1 MNINTSKDRARPQE
15 RTVFTKSDKPGLGW
29 QPNAMPAMHP
39 DTMVLHGAY
48 RHDPATLAT
57 TVPIYLSNAYA
68 FESIDHA
75 SDVFDL
81 RREGRTYSRL
91 MNPTTD
97 IFEQRIAALEGGCAA
112 LATAS
117 GQAALMLSIL
127 NLAAVGDNI
136 VSSTHLYGGTINL
149 FSNTFQRL
157 GIETRFVDPEDPE
170 HFRKASDGRT
180 RAWFAEALPNP
191 RLTPFP
197 VVEVGAI
204 ANEMGIPLIIDNT
217 TTPLISRP
225 LALGAHITLHSASK
239 YICGHGTTIGGIIID
254 GGAFDWKAHAERF
267 ALITRPDAS
276 HGNIN
281 WLDVA
286 RDLPGPY
293 GASPFLLKMRNT
305 LMRDFGP
312 CPSPFSSFL
321 CLQGLETLPL
331 RMPRHCSNAYD
342 LAKYLKMHPKVIAV
356 TYPSLGEGVHKRR
369 AQQNMGDHGGPML
382 VFEIAGGIDAGR
394 QFIERLRLVYHA
406 ANIGDARTLA
416 THPASTTHASVS
428 PEARLAAGVQ
438 DGTIRISVGL
448 EYIED
453 IVSDIAQAFEGI

>member
-1 MNINTSKDRARPQE
+1 MNINTREDQVHFNE
-15 RTVFTKSDKPGLGW
+15 RRILANNNKA
-29 QPNAMPAMHP
+29 QPSSLAAMHP
-39 DTMVLHGAY
+39 DTMVLHGGY

-97 IFEQRIAALEGGCAA
+97 IFEQRIAALEGGTAA

-117 GQAALMLSIL
+117 GQAAITLAIL
-127 NLAAVGDNI
+127 NLAASGDNI

-149 FSNTFQRL
+149 LSNTFQRL
-157 GIETRFVDPEDPE
+157 GIETRFVDPGNPE
-170 HFRKASDGRT
+170 HFRKASDERT

-197 VVEVGAI
+197 ILEVGAI
-204 ANEMGIPLIIDNT
+204 ANDMGIPLIVDNT
-217 TTPLISRP
+217 MTPLISRP
-225 LALGAHITLHSASK
+225 LALGAHITVHSTSK
-239 YICGHGTTIGGIIID
+239 YICGHGTTIGGVIID
-254 GGAFDWKAHAERF
+254 GGRFDWKAYAERF
-267 ALITRPDAS
+267 PLITRPDAS
-276 HGNIN
+276 HGNID
-281 WLDVA
+281 WLEAADH
-286 RDLPGPY
+286 LTGPY

-321 CLQGLETLPL
+321 CIQGLETLTL
-331 RMPRHCSNAYD
+331 RMPRHCSNAHN
-342 LAKYLKMHPKVIAV
+342 LAKYLKAHSRVLDV
-356 TYPSLGEGVHKRR
+356 TYPSLDEGIHYQR
-369 AQQNMGDHGGPML
+369 ALQNMGEYGGPML

-394 QFIERLRLVYHA
+394 RFIERLKLAYHVS
-406 ANIGDARTLA
+406 NIGDARTLA

-428 PEARLAAGVQ
+428 PEARLAAGVR

-448 EYIED
+448 EYIDD
-453 IVSDIAQAFEGI
+453 IVEDIAQALEGA